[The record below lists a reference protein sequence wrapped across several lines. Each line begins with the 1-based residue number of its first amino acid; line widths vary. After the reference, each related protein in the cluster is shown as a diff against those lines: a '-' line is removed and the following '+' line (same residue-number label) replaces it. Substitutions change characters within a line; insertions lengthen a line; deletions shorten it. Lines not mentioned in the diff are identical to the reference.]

1 MLINVIGTVELITRQ
16 EHEVLCICEVAVVNL
31 SFLLYFHSCLLC
43 GRALH
48 ETPCF
53 GSREIVMRSHSCTRI
68 CLYFFSLSLFL
79 CLAVTCVSVQPDL
92 ATPQFKYCASLSQQH
107 HRQPPRIFCKKCK
120 FVNVLSATGWSA
132 HHCSQNDAS
141 TTCADVCQPP
151 VRNLLLANVVR
162 AA

>member
-1 MLINVIGTVELITRQ
+1 MKLYILLPLAARQQQTVRVCTCNDTACPLVHLILLFFFSFYGKCTRRLDMLINVIGTVELITRQ

-68 CLYFFSLSLFL
+68 CLYFFSLSLSLPRSYL
-79 CLAVTCVSVQPDL
+79 C
-92 ATPQFKYCASLSQQH
+92 
-107 HRQPPRIFCKKCK
+107 
-120 FVNVLSATGWSA
+120 
-132 HHCSQNDAS
+132 
-141 TTCADVCQPP
+141 
-151 VRNLLLANVVR
+151 
-162 AA
+162 